1 MGAKLERPRI
11 RSWQKRGFNRVLEFL
26 HFLTCE
32 RWLPAACGCALN
44 AERLAQ
50 QLLKCGR
57 ELAKQRK
64 KYSGSQAESPAGG
77 RARFRVGPEAT
88 LPRLRLMS

>member
-1 MGAKLERPRI
+1 MAGKLGRPRI
-11 RSWQKRGFNRVLEFL
+11 KSWQKRGFSRVLEFL
-26 HFLTCE
+26 HFLTRE

-44 AERLAQ
+44 AESLAQ
-50 QLLKCGR
+50 QLPKCGR

-64 KYSGSQAESPAGG
+64 KYSGSQAESPAAG
-77 RARFRVGPEAT
+77 RARFRVGPEA